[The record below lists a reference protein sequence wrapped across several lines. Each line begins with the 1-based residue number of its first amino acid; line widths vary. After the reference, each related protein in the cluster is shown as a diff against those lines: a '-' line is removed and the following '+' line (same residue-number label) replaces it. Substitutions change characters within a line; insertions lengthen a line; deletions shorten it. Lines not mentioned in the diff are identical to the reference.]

1 MCLVALRRRPPPL
14 AAAPPEPEQT
24 MSNEPL
30 DDRRRA
36 LEEAFFAKQ
45 DAVLRKRLAEPAEL
59 RAKKEAFAAVS
70 GIKDEAVLDALLK
83 LDISA
88 DTLAAISLVPLVAV
102 AWADGSID
110 AKERAAVLRGAAESG
125 LAPGAAG
132 YGMLETWLQSQ
143 PPASLVESWKA
154 YVATVTT
161 GMDHAQRRALQGP
174 IMDRARSVALAAGG
188 FLGIGLRISDA
199 EEKVLGELA
208 RAFGV

>member
-1 MCLVALRRRPPPL
+1 
-14 AAAPPEPEQT
+14 

-45 DAVLRKRLAEPAEL
+45 DALLRKRLAEPAEM

-70 GIKDEAVLDALLK
+70 GISDDAVLEALVK

-88 DTLAAISLVPLVAV
+88 DTLAAIALVPLVAV

-110 AKERAAVLRGAAESG
+110 AKERAAVLRGASESG

-132 YGMLETWLQSQ
+132 YGMLETWLQAP
-143 PPASLVESWKA
+143 PPAGLVDSWKA
-154 YVATVTT
+154 YIGTITE
-161 GMDHAQRRALQGP
+161 GLDHAGRRALQAP
-174 IMDRARSVALAAGG
+174 IMDRARAVALAAGG
-188 FLGIGLRISDA
+188 FLGIGIRISDA
-199 EEKVLGELA
+199 EEKVLADLG